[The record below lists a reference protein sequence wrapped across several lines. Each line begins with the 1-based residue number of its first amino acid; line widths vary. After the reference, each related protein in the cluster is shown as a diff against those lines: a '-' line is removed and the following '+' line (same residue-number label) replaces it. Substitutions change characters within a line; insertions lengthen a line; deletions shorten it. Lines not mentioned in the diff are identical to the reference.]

1 MYKKEYETVEII
13 NSNARL
19 SSFTAAVEETVE
31 LYVNNV
37 WIASILTS
45 PGKLEQLAIGYL
57 VCEGIVSAPPNI
69 LDVMIGGKNRIFTEI
84 TKNDHFNMG
93 FEIRSS
99 GCISVNRKNNEDV
112 KVESDS
118 HFHHDA
124 IQGSLHYLESE
135 IYRETRGTHAAC
147 IINRQGG
154 CIACAIDVG
163 RHNAVDKAIGQAIMD
178 GFNPGE
184 HFILST
190 GRQPAGMVM
199 KAARAGIPMVVT
211 KAAPLNSGI
220 ETAKRTD
227 ICLVGF
233 ASPNSMTVFSN
244 EWRID
249 GCLTRINY

>member
-1 MYKKEYETVEII
+1 MYKQEYETVEII
-13 NSNARL
+13 NSNAR
-19 SSFTAAVEETVE
+19 SSRFTAAVEETVE
-31 LYVNNV
+31 LYVNNM

-57 VCEGIVSAPPNI
+57 VCEGIVSAPSNI
-69 LDVMIGGKNRIFTEI
+69 RDVRIEGKNRIFAKISTNE
-84 TKNDHFNMG
+84 DFDMG

-99 GCISVNRKNNEDV
+99 GYTSVNRKNNKDV
-112 KVESDS
+112 KVDSDS
-118 HFHHDA
+118 HFHPGA

-135 IYRETRGTHAAC
+135 IYQQTRGTHAAC
-147 IINRQGG
+147 IIDRQGS

-163 RHNAVDKAIGQAIMD
+163 RHNAVDKAVGQAIMD
-178 GFNPGE
+178 GFKAGE

-220 ETAKRTD
+220 ETARRTG
-227 ICLVGF
+227 ICLVGL
-233 ASPNSMTVFSN
+233 ATPDSMMVFSN

-249 GCLTRINY
+249 GC

>member
-1 MYKKEYETVEII
+1 MYKQEYDSVEII
-13 NSNARL
+13 NSNVR
-19 SSFTAAVEETVE
+19 SSKFTAAVEETVE
-31 LYVNNV
+31 LFVNNAR
-37 WIASILTS
+37 IASILTS
-45 PGKLEQLAIGYL
+45 PGKLEQLAVGYL
-57 VCEGIVSAPPNI
+57 VCEGFVGAASDIH
-69 LDVMIGGKNRIFTEI
+69 DVRVDNENRIFTEI
-84 TKNDHFNMG
+84 TQNDNFDIG

-99 GCISVNRKNNEDV
+99 GCIGVNKENNDDV

-118 HFHHDA
+118 HFHPDI

-135 IYRETRGTHAAC
+135 IYQQTRGTHAAC
-147 IINRQGG
+147 IIDRQGG

-184 HFILST
+184 HYILST

-220 ETAKRTD
+220 ETALRTG

-233 ASPNSMTVFSN
+233 ATPDSMTVFTN
-244 EWRID
+244 VWRVKII
-249 GCLTRINY
+249 L

>member
-1 MYKKEYETVEII
+1 MYKQEYKTVEII
-13 NSNARL
+13 NCNARS

-37 WIASILTS
+37 RIASILTS
-45 PGKLEQLAIGYL
+45 PGKLEQLAVGYL
-57 VCEGIVSAPPNI
+57 VCEGFVGAPSDIQDVRIV
-69 LDVMIGGKNRIFTEI
+69 GKNRIYAEI
-84 TKNDHFNMG
+84 TRKYHFDMG

-99 GCISVNRKNNEDV
+99 GCIGVNRENTEDV

-118 HFHHDA
+118 HFHPGV
-124 IQGSLHYLESE
+124 IEGSLHCLESK
-135 IYRETRGTHAAC
+135 IYQQTRGTHAAC
-147 IINRQGG
+147 IIDRQGG

-184 HFILST
+184 HYILST

-220 ETAKRTD
+220 ETALRTG

-233 ASPNSMTVFSN
+233 ANPDSMMVFSN
-244 EWRID
+244 RWRID
-249 GCLTRINY
+249 EC

>member
-1 MYKKEYETVEII
+1 MID
-13 NSNARL
+13 
-19 SSFTAAVEETVE
+19 
-31 LYVNNV
+31 
-37 WIASILTS
+37 
-45 PGKLEQLAIGYL
+45 
-57 VCEGIVSAPPNI
+57 CE
-69 LDVMIGGKNRIFTEI
+69 NRIYAEI
-84 TKNDHFNMG
+84 TPNDHFDIRL
-93 FEIRSS
+93 EIRSS
-99 GCISVNRKNNEDV
+99 GCVGVDREDNEDV

-118 HFHHDA
+118 HFHPNV

-135 IYRETRGTHAAC
+135 IYQQTRGTHAAC
-147 IINRQGG
+147 IIDRQGG

-199 KAARAGIPMVVT
+199 KAARAGIPLVVT

-220 ETAKRTD
+220 EAARRTG

-233 ASPNSMTVFSN
+233 ATPGRMMVFSN
-244 EWRID
+244 QWRID
-249 GCLTRINY
+249 GC

>member
-1 MYKKEYETVEII
+1 MYKQEYETVEII
-13 NSNARL
+13 NSNVRL

-37 WIASILTS
+37 LIASILTS
-45 PGKLEQLAIGYL
+45 PGKLEQLSVGYL
-57 VCEGIVSAPPNI
+57 ICEGFVVASSDIQ
-69 LDVMIGGKNRIFTEI
+69 DVRIDRQNRIFTEI
-84 TKNDHFNMG
+84 TRNDLFDME

-99 GCISVNRKNNEDV
+99 GCTSVNRQNNKDV

-118 HFHHDA
+118 HFHHDI

-135 IYRETRGTHAAC
+135 IYQQTRGTHAAC
-147 IINRQGG
+147 IIDRQGG
-154 CIACAIDVG
+154 CIAYAIDVG

-220 ETAKRTD
+220 ETALCTG
-227 ICLVGF
+227 ICLIGL
-233 ASPNSMTVFSN
+233 ATPGSMMVFSN
-244 EWRID
+244 RWRID
-249 GCLTRINY
+249 GC

>member
-1 MYKKEYETVEII
+1 MYKQEYETVEII
-13 NSNARL
+13 NSNAR
-19 SSFTAAVEETVE
+19 SSRFTAAVEETVE
-31 LYVNNV
+31 LYVNNM

-57 VCEGIVSAPPNI
+57 VCEGIVSAPSDI
-69 LDVMIGGKNRIFTEI
+69 HDVRIDGKNRIYAEI
-84 TKNDHFNMG
+84 TKNDHFDMG
-93 FEIRSS
+93 LEIRSS
-99 GCISVNRKNNEDV
+99 GYTSVNRKNNEDA

-118 HFHHDA
+118 HFHPDA
-124 IQGSLHYLESE
+124 IQGSLHYLEFE
-135 IYRETRGTHAAC
+135 IYQQTRGTHAAC
-147 IINRQGG
+147 IINRQGD
-154 CIACAIDVG
+154 CISCAIDVG

-220 ETAKRTD
+220 ETALRTG

-233 ASPNSMTVFSN
+233 ATPGSMMVFSN
-244 EWRID
+244 RWRID
-249 GCLTRINY
+249 GC

>member
-1 MYKKEYETVEII
+1 MYKQEYETVEII
-13 NSNARL
+13 NSNARS

-31 LYVNNV
+31 LFVNNAR
-37 WIASILTS
+37 IASILTS
-45 PGKLEQLAIGYL
+45 PGKLEQLAVGYL
-57 VCEGIVSAPPNI
+57 VCEGFVSAPSDI
-69 LDVMIGGKNRIFTEI
+69 QDVRIDSENRIYAEI
-84 TKNDHFNMG
+84 TQNDHFDIRL
-93 FEIRSS
+93 EIRSS
-99 GCISVNRKNNEDV
+99 GCVGVDREDNEDV

-118 HFHHDA
+118 HFPPDV

-135 IYRETRGTHAAC
+135 IYQQTRGTHAAC
-147 IINRQGG
+147 IIDRQGG

-199 KAARAGIPMVVT
+199 KAARAGVPLVVT

-220 ETAKRTD
+220 EAARRTG
-227 ICLVGF
+227 ICLLGL
-233 ASPNSMTVFSN
+233 ATPGSMMVFSN
-244 EWRID
+244 QWRID
-249 GCLTRINY
+249 GC